1 MLQRSLVK
9 KFFCNSFVIFFFVVN
24 KKMSDSTGSS
34 FFCTRGRYLKISRKS
49 YGSGVLF
56 MKFVPSETLFQ
67 NLTDYW
73 INTHHNN
80 RKCFWWLG
88 VLMPK

>member
-1 MLQRSLVK
+1 
-9 KFFCNSFVIFFFVVN
+9 
-24 KKMSDSTGSS
+24 MSDYTGSS
-34 FFCTRGRYLKISRKS
+34 FFCTRGHYLKISRKR

-56 MKFVPSETLFQ
+56 GKFVPSETLFQ

-80 RKCFWWLG
+80 QKFFWWLG
-88 VLMPK
+88 VLMPKLERSIRRK